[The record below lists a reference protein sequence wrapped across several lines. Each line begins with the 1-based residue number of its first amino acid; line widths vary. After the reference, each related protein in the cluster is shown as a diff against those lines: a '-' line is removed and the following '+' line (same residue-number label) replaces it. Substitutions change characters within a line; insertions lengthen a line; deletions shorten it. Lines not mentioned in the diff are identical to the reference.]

1 MYIEDIMKK
10 FDIAI
15 SAILM
20 VVAAAM
26 FVAAGSLPE
35 VDGAIGAGT
44 WPRVLSVVLFLL
56 AALLMLQGLADR
68 SSAPAPF
75 NIHSPGFRR
84 VLIGVGII
92 AVFCILLKF
101 LGFMLASVFLIPAVM
116 RLMGE
121 KRIPVLA
128 GVTAGVLVFIY
139 VVFSLILRLPLLQG
153 SLF

>member
-1 MYIEDIMKK
+1 MKK

-26 FVAAGSLPE
+26 FIASGSLPE

-44 WPRVLSVVLFLL
+44 WPRVLSAALFLL
-56 AALLMLQGLADR
+56 AVLLMFQGVTDR
-68 SSAPAPF
+68 SGTPSPF
-75 NIHSPGFRR
+75 DIHSPGFRR
-84 VLIGVGII
+84 VLISVGII
-92 AVFCILLKF
+92 VVFCILLKF
-101 LGFMLASVFLIPAVM
+101 LGFMLASAFLIPAIM
-116 RLMGE
+116 RLMDE

-139 VVFSLILRLPLLQG
+139 VVFSLILKLPLLQG